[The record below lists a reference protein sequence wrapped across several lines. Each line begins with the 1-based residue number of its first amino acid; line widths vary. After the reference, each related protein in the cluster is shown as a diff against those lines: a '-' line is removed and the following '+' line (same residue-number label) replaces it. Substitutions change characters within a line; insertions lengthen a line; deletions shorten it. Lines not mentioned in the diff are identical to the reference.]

1 MPSFPG
7 NDISTDKLPEKN
19 PNKAQITSNQ
29 TLSMYYIQNYPSY
42 QDKNK
47 KTGKFYDK
55 LFA

>member
-29 TLSMYYIQNYPSY
+29 TLSMYYLSLIHISEP
-42 QDKNK
+42 
-47 KTGKFYDK
+47 TRH
-55 LFA
+55 

>member
-42 QDKNK
+42 QEYKI
-47 KTGKFYDK
+47 
-55 LFA
+55 L